1 MIAWYSQHL
10 VLQDRHRNNHT
21 SVKCII
27 LTCNN
32 WFFSATW
39 RQHKKTQH
47 EHNIYDDQ
55 QLQKSYWSN
64 SSIQILWPRQSDGSV
79 CLFSYIYPL
88 VWNCVCL
95 TFVAEM
101 AIIKFSAHFLHNQSV
116 QVFSP
121 KNEPKIMSSNCFFCP
136 IHSAKHLRFFIY
148 FHKWQTEA
156 RDPHVFKAI
165 RFID

>member
-1 MIAWYSQHL
+1 MDVMIAWYSQHL

-101 AIIKFSAHFLHNQSV
+101 QLSSFLLIFFTINRFKSLV
-116 QVFSP
+116 PKMSP
-121 KNEPKIMSSNCFFCP
+121 KLCLQIASFVQSTVQN
-136 IHSAKHLRFFIY
+136 
-148 FHKWQTEA
+148 T
-156 RDPHVFKAI
+156 
-165 RFID
+165 